1 MTAIATAASAQRQL
15 VRFSQWSDA
24 RPNRSEVYSARQWDN
39 GDLELDVV
47 DHTSGE
53 RQFYNDEFWVD
64 AILAALDIED
74 LKAKPACWW
83 SADLMM

>member
-1 MTAIATAASAQRQL
+1 MTATNTAAATTPRQL
-15 VRFSQWSDA
+15 VRFSQWPDM
-24 RPNRSEVYSARQWDN
+24 RPNRTEVYSARQWDN

-64 AILAALDIED
+64 AILAVLDIED
-74 LKAKPACWW
+74 AKAKTA
-83 SADLMM
+83 